1 MAVIHLNENNFDEE
15 VLNFDGTV
23 LVDFWATWCG
33 PCQMQGPIVEELATE
48 YDGREDVKICKLDVD
63 KSMSIAQR
71 YKVVSIPTIMIFVGG
86 ELKDKKMGLTQF
98 EELEDM
104 LGVG

>member
-1 MAVIHLNENNFDEE
+1 MSVIHLNENNFDQE
-15 VLNFDGTV
+15 VLDFDGIV

-33 PCQMQGPIVEELATE
+33 PCQMQGPIIEELADAYADKTN
-48 YDGREDVKICKLDVD
+48 VKICKLDVD
-63 KSMSIAQR
+63 KAMPIAQR
-71 YKVVSIPTIMIFVGG
+71 YKVISIPTIMIFAGG
-86 ELKDKKMGLTQF
+86 EIKDKKMGLTQY